1 MNEFAL
7 ALSFLTI
14 LPVSPQTTALLPL
27 GRAARFFPLV
37 GLLLGALLTS
47 AHFVFST
54 FFNPLLAATLTVSLW
69 ALLTG
74 GLHLDGLADCCDGLL
89 AAAPPERRLEIM
101 RDPRVGAFGA
111 VGLSLCLIAKVTAL
125 ATLPSNSVLF
135 AVYGATIFSR
145 WLIVL
150 VAQQPLARPGGLAE
164 EFRRGLSRETLLLA
178 TLLPAVLLLFGVVE
192 IRVLIAGVLA
202 YGSAW
207 LIGRLARARLGGITG
222 DVLGLTVEVTELVFL
237 LTFAA
242 QFSASLITH
251 NA

>member
-1 MNEFAL
+1 VNELAL

-14 LPVSPQTTALLPL
+14 LPVRPQTTALLQL

-37 GLLLGALLTS
+37 GLLLGALLSS

-54 FFNPLLAATLTVSLW
+54 FFNPLVAATLTVGLW

-74 GLHLDGLADCCDGLL
+74 GLHLDGLADCCDGLF

-101 RDPRVGAFGA
+101 RDPRVGAFG
-111 VGLSLCLIAKVTAL
+111 VIGLVLFLIAKVTAL
-125 ATLPSNSVLF
+125 ATLPSGSVMF
-135 AVYGATIFSR
+135 AVYGATIFAR

-150 VAQQPLARPGGLAE
+150 MAQQPLARAGGLAE
-164 EFRRGLSRETLLLA
+164 EFKRGLSQETLLLA
-178 TLLPAVLLLFGVVE
+178 TLLPAAFLLFGMVE

-202 YGSAW
+202 YGCAW

-222 DVLGLTVEVTELVFL
+222 DVLGLTVEAAEWVFL

-242 QFSASLITH
+242 QFSMTPIINT
-251 NA
+251 